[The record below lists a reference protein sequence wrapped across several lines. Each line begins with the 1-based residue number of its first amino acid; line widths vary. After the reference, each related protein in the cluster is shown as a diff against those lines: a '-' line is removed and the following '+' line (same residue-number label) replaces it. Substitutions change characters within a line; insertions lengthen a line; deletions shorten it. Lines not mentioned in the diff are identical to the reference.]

1 MEEEKQFAKMLY
13 FEEDEINKENT
24 RKKQVFITKRINGEE
39 KHNKKRETKEVK
51 EEKRDIFNFDDEIII
66 VQNKKVKQTEEKA
79 NVRKKVS
86 KKPKKKKKKSKAIV
100 KIITIII
107 LIIVAA
113 IILLVTPIFN
123 ITQITVT
130 GNEQVSN
137 ERIISLSGLKK
148 GDNIFNNIKKRVI
161 TNIEEEPFIE
171 SAEITRKL
179 PGTIQ
184 IKVTERTIDYQLKLI
199 NGYIYINKQGYILE
213 KSETKVNLQIIEGF
227 STKEEELINGKRLNQ
242 NDLLSLN
249 TIIKITDAAKNLEID
264 DKITSINIENKEEY
278 TLYIETENKIIY
290 IGDGSNIQNKM
301 LYIKTILEKEKGK
314 SGRIF
319 INGDLNKG
327 FKPYFREEEI

>member
-13 FEEDEINKENT
+13 FEEDEINRENT

-39 KHNKKRETKEVK
+39 KHNKKREPKEVK

-66 VQNKKVKQTEEKA
+66 VQNKKVKQTEEKS

-86 KKPKKKKKKSKAIV
+86 KKPKKKKKSKAIV

-213 KSETKVNLQIIEGF
+213 KSETKINLPIIEGF
-227 STKEEELINGKRLNQ
+227 ATKEEELINGKRLNQ

-249 TIIKITDAAKNLEID
+249 TIIKITDAAKNVEID

-278 TLYIETENKIIY
+278 TLYIEKENKIIY

-301 LYIKTILEKEKGK
+301 LYIKTILEKEKGN
-314 SGRIF
+314 SGKIF

-327 FKPYFREEEI
+327 FKPYFRKEEI